1 MFFLY
6 IINIYVWMDVYVFI
20 YIFYIHDT
28 TTYHK
33 ICTLYI
39 PIVLPRAVELQQM
52 HVSAD
57 IKISSGPWSP

>member
-1 MFFLY
+1 MLFLY
-6 IINIYVWMDVYVFI
+6 IINIYVCMHVYVFI

-33 ICTLYI
+33 ISTLYST
-39 PIVLPRAVELQQM
+39 IVFPWAVELQQM
-52 HVSAD
+52 HVPAD